1 MPMSSYVCTTP
12 AGLTRRP
19 RGGDT
24 ARSLKSIGS
33 TPAPLLR
40 SRFFCAPISGGSRSC
55 AGRTPSMGVSGIRK
69 DPDAPIRVESTP
81 TPFQVVTQS
90 QKYWRPIMAKTH
102 QPRFAGIPGALRQSP
117 VSLRLSAY
125 RALRLLA
132 GPVFAHRLAFGF
144 KEVSHG

>member
-1 MPMSSYVCTTP
+1 MTAPIDLP
-12 AGLTRRP
+12 LTRRP

-24 ARSLKSIGS
+24 ARSLKSNSS

-40 SRFFCAPISGGSRSC
+40 SRFFYAPYSGGTRSY
-55 AGRTPSMGVSGIRK
+55 AGCYPSMGVSGIRK
-69 DPDAPIRVESTP
+69 DPDALLRVESTP
-81 TPFQVVTQS
+81 TPFRVVLNLKS
-90 QKYWRPIMAKTH
+90 NRRPLMAKTH

-132 GPVFAHRLAFGF
+132 GPVLAHRLAFGF
-144 KEVSHG
+144 KEVCHG